1 MAFTE
6 SLETELH
13 DFAIL
18 AAAVGGGG
26 LGLAAGRRAGALA
39 TAATSAGFGA
49 GAAALDG
56 SAVAACHA
64 AASAPRAFGRV
75 GGPEVRARTG
85 VDAVSGVHW
94 LGADGALAGGV
105 FVLGAAV
112 DEAGEAALTALGRRL
127 EAQLRLR
134 EVLARQRE
142 VLETT
147 DALTGILNRKGFD
160 AALATEWLR
169 AKRARA
175 PVALLLFDLDGFGKL
190 NAVLGREAGDEALR
204 RVAACLRDGVS
215 RAGDVVARFSED
227 GFAVLLAEVNPGRT
241 GAAVV
246 AERCRAAVESLAV
259 PNGGGGMLTVS
270 GGAVTMVA
278 DALEPT
284 RLLQRADSALYMAKD
299 RGGNRICAFA
309 GRLAEAGGA
318 M

>member
-1 MAFTE
+1 
-6 SLETELH
+6 
-13 DFAIL
+13 
-18 AAAVGGGG
+18 
-26 LGLAAGRRAGALA
+26 
-39 TAATSAGFGA
+39 
-49 GAAALDG
+49 
-56 SAVAACHA
+56 
-64 AASAPRAFGRV
+64 
-75 GGPEVRARTG
+75 

-105 FVLGAAV
+105 FVLDAAL

-142 VLETT
+142 LVETT

-169 AKRARA
+169 ARRARA
-175 PVALLLFDLDGFGKL
+175 AVALLLFEMDGFGKL
-190 NAVLGREAGDEALR
+190 NAVLGHEAGDEALR
-204 RVAACLRDGVS
+204 RVAGCVRDVVS

-227 GFAVLLAEVNPGRT
+227 GFAVLLAEVNPSRT

-246 AERCRAAVESLAV
+246 AERCRAAVESLAL
-259 PNGGGGMLTVS
+259 PNGAGGTLTVS